1 MASLVRTCDVD
12 PSETSDLASQAK
24 GALERVCSGAGFDPA
39 SRYYSPEFV
48 DHVNDLEFHGLAG
61 AQRSV
66 EMYKSV
72 LFDLAVT
79 VREQVVEGD
88 RVVSRFVVTGSSV
101 GRKVSFNGITI
112 SRFVGGLIVEDWSVT
127 DTLSLLRQLGA
138 WRSIMVGIKQWRA
151 LARRSS

>member
-1 MASLVRTCDVD
+1 MATRARTDDVD

-24 GALERVCSGAGFDPA
+24 GALERVCSGAGLDSA

-72 LFDLAVT
+72 LSDLAVT
-79 VREQVVEGD
+79 VQEQVVEGD
-88 RVVSRFVVTGSSV
+88 RVVSRFVVTGANH
-101 GRKVSFNGITI
+101 GRKVKFNGITI
-112 SRFVGGLIVEDWSVT
+112 SRFAGGLIVADWSVT
-127 DTLSLLRQLGA
+127 DTLALLRQLGP

-151 LARRSS
+151 LARRS